1 MAMQLVQ
8 SGFGA
13 SFLPESIVKTM
24 PHSGIYAKAIRGLSE
39 RFYVVLAYDDKAYHS
54 GSVER
59 FLHFEEEDTPA

>member
-1 MAMQLVQ
+1 M
-8 SGFGA
+8 
-13 SFLPESIVKTM
+13 KTM

-59 FLHFEEEDTPA
+59 FLHFEEEDAPA